1 MIGCQASRRI
11 FKGIPDALRGEVWYR
26 LLELRKLQ
34 EVQAGVYQVQSS
46 VYEVQSAVFTRF
58 VSVVYSVQSCV
69 QCEINFDVL

>member
-1 MIGCQASRRI
+1 M
-11 FKGIPDALRGEVWYR
+11 WYR

-46 VYEVQSAVFTRF
+46 VYEIQSAVFTRF

>member
-1 MIGCQASRRI
+1 M
-11 FKGIPDALRGEVWYR
+11 WHR

-46 VYEVQSAVFTRF
+46 VYEIQSAVFTRF